1 MSGYPPAVVSV
12 FGINPI
18 RIGGNET
25 FARELSLQ
33 LERVGWKS
41 VLCMLDQPPETV
53 RQFLDLPNVQLETFS
68 SIPVSGRSTME
79 LGKILHRHRPRIL
92 HLHFVD
98 LISPYP
104 WLGKL
109 YGAGKIFFTDQSSP
123 RENSKPKLLPVW
135 KRSLARFINAPMTKV
150 ISVSEYKRSF
160 LAGLGTLPVSRQ
172 MCIYNA
178 VDLSRIP
185 ADGAAASGFR
195 RRFGIPEDRRLIVQ
209 VSMIIPEKGIADL
222 LDAAR
227 IVVAEDASAHF
238 VLVGEGAGRAEFE
251 RKAEAMGIKDH
262 VTFTGQI
269 LDPCNEGVFAAA
281 ALICQVSRWQEA
293 FGWVIAEG
301 MAFGKPLVGTR
312 VGGIPELIEDGVTG
326 YLAGRGDS
334 RQIAAFILSLLHDPS
349 ACERM
354 GRAGRLAVEK
364 KFNLR
369 NNVVQLMEVYG
380 LR

>member
-1 MSGYPPAVVSV
+1 MSGSAPTVVSV
-12 FGINPI
+12 FGINPT

-33 LERVGWKS
+33 LDRAGWKS
-41 VLCMLDQPPETV
+41 VLCTLQKPPETV
-53 RQFLDLPNVQLETFS
+53 RHFLTLPNVQLETLS
-68 SIPVSGRSTME
+68 CIPVNGWSLME

-92 HLHFVD
+92 HLHFVGF
-98 LISPYP
+98 ISPYP

-109 YGAGKIFFTDQSSP
+109 CGVEKVFFTDQGSP
-123 RENSKPKLLPVW
+123 REGELLRAFPLW
-135 KRSLARFINAPMTKV
+135 KRISYRFINAPITKV
-150 ISVSEYKRSF
+150 ISVSDFKRSY
-160 LAGLGTLPVSRQ
+160 LASLGSLPASKLMR
-172 MCIYNA
+172 IHNS
-178 VDLSRIP
+178 VDLSRVP
-185 ADGAAASGFR
+185 ADGAGGFR
-195 RRFGIPEDRRLIVQ
+195 RRYGIPENRRLIVQ
-209 VSMIIPEKGIADL
+209 VSMIIPEKGISDL

-227 IVVAEDASAHF
+227 IVVSEDPRAHF
-238 VLVGEGAGRAEFE
+238 VLVGEGASRAEYT
-251 RKAEAMGIKDH
+251 RKAEAMGLKDN
-262 VTFTGQI
+262 VTFTGPI

-281 ALICQVSRWQEA
+281 DIICQVSRWQEA

-312 VGGIPELIEDGVTG
+312 VGGIPEVIEDGVTG

-334 RQIAAFILSLLHDPS
+334 QQIAVHILSLLRDPA

-369 NNVVQLMEVYG
+369 NNVARLLEVYG
-380 LR
+380 IR